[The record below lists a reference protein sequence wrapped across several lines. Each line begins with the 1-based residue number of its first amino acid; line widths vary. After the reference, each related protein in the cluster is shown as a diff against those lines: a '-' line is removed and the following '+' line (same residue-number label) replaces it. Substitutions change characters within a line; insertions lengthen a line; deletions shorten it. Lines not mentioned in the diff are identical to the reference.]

1 MVAIRRQGSL
11 AVSSESVSFDHRGGV
26 LVFTP
31 PKSLEDLSE
40 DVTKTVAAM
49 LDQHLEALP
58 EPSVVVDLT
67 GIEYFGSN
75 FISLLLQIWG
85 RVRMRQGTMV
95 IAGASHGARELL
107 RLTNLD
113 TLFALYD
120 QLDDALAALTVD

>member
-1 MVAIRRQGSL
+1 MSG
-11 AVSSESVSFDHRGGV
+11 ESFGFEHRGGV
-26 LVFTP
+26 LIFYP

-40 DVTKTVAAM
+40 DVTKTVAAL

-58 EPSVVVDLT
+58 EPAVVVDLT
-67 GIEYFGSN
+67 GINYFGSN

-85 RVRMRQGTMV
+85 RVRIREGTMV
-95 IAGASHGARELL
+95 IAGATENARELL

-120 QLDDALAALTVD
+120 QLEDALAALTVD